1 MAIRKDPTIDVLRL
15 LENLRDLAEK
25 PKSFMGIAFGY
36 NEQELVMQ
44 IEKIRATLPREVKD
58 AASVTRESERIM
70 ETAKEDADKAIEQA
84 NGQADKI
91 LAEAKREA
99 ERLVEQARLQQEQM
113 INDSE
118 ILKLAKAQADEVR
131 HSAEREA
138 NQMRRGADRY
148 AHDVLTNLE
157 NSVSRVLSQVERGRA
172 ELDNVEKDAAPTT
185 MRDKVKAI

>member
-15 LENLRDLAEK
+15 LENLRDLAK
-25 PKSFMGIAFGY
+25 QPKSFLGISFGY
-36 NEQELVMQ
+36 NEEEMIMQ

-58 AASVTRESERIM
+58 AASVARESDRIM
-70 ETAKEDADKAIEQA
+70 ETAKEDADRMIEQA
-84 NGQADKI
+84 SAQGEKI
-91 LAEAKREA
+91 LADAKKEA
-99 ERLVEQARLQQEQM
+99 ERLVEQGRLQQEQM

-148 AHDVLTNLE
+148 AHDVLSNLE
-157 NSVSRVLSQVERGRA
+157 NSVSRVLAQVERGRT
-172 ELDNVEKDAAPTT
+172 ELEHVEKDPAPTT